1 MGVETRYKNSAGM
14 RSLKHHIAQ
23 AVHSADTPFAA
34 VVFLGSLRDA
44 YSGRYLHEG
53 WGQMAS
59 AEEIHSVLREAHQS
73 LFNSVLR
80 LSLIDL
86 SRQLRIHFQSL
97 NQPERETSVLWLEVE
112 PFRDL
117 IPQGCSVVFREL
129 FISKVKTALE
139 VLCHAP
145 GWSELAVAPAASPQ
159 PQLDRSPLLHW
170 LN

>member
-1 MGVETRYKNSAGM
+1 M
-14 RSLKHHIAQ
+14 RSLKHYIAQ

-34 VVFLGSLRDA
+34 LVFFGSLRDA

-59 AEEIHSVLREAHQS
+59 AEEIHSVLRETHQS

-86 SRQLRIHFQSL
+86 SKQLRMHFESL
-97 NQPERETSVLWLEVE
+97 NQPERETSVWWLEAE

-117 IPQGCSVVFREL
+117 IPQGSSVVLREL
-129 FISKVKTALE
+129 FVSKVKTALE
-139 VLCHAP
+139 VLCHSP
-145 GWSELAVAPAASPQ
+145 GWSELAVARAASLQRQ
-159 PQLDRSPLLHW
+159 PDRSPLLQW
-170 LN
+170 PN

>member
-1 MGVETRYKNSAGM
+1 M
-14 RSLKHHIAQ
+14 RSLKCYIAQ

-34 VVFLGSLRDA
+34 LVFFGSLRDA
-44 YSGRYLHEG
+44 YSGQYLHEG

-59 AEEIHSVLREAHQS
+59 AEEIHSVLRETHQS
-73 LFNSVLR
+73 LFDSVVR

-86 SRQLRIHFQSL
+86 SKQLRMHFQSL
-97 NQPERETSVLWLEVE
+97 NQPERETSVWWLEVE

-117 IPQGCSVVFREL
+117 IPQGCSVVVREL
-129 FISKVKTALE
+129 FVSEVKTALE

-145 GWSELAVAPAASPQ
+145 GWSELAAPAASPQ
-159 PQLDRSPLLHW
+159 RQPDRSPLLQW